1 MSSVF
6 RIRKRIFYGWIVVGA
21 IIASGFIMM
30 GVNSSFGVFF
40 KSLEETFGLTRASTS
55 AIISVRMVF
64 NAVAA
69 FLAGWAIDRYGPRK
83 VFSVMGF
90 FIGLS
95 MLLTGLTTDAWQIF
109 ITYGL
114 LLSIGTGAVYVVT
127 TSTVLRWFD
136 RKRGLALGVA
146 GAGGGIGTA
155 VISPLSASLIGS
167 LGWRNTIMLL
177 GGISWLVMLP
187 AAQLFK
193 KAPHEVGTLPDGE
206 APGSQETGSEIKTV
220 TKPQLP
226 LLQIFRTRSFWVIL
240 FIWLVMAFSSFFI
253 MTHIVPHAID
263 IGFSLVESATIL
275 SFSGIAMIAGRLF
288 AGMISD
294 RVSAKGVAV
303 VSSLIQFVAILS
315 LVWSRELWMLYLFG
329 LVHGLTFGSFGTSIT
344 VLIGRTFDLDD
355 IGKVLGILEVG
366 IFIGGAIGPYLG
378 GLIFDTTSSYSLA
391 FVVTGTAVLLRIL
404 LVALVRSGAPLEP
417 ERQLP

>member
-1 MSSVF
+1 MTGINF
-6 RIRKRIFYGWIVVGA
+6 
-21 IIASGFIMM
+21 
-30 GVNSSFGVFF
+30 SFGVFF
-40 KSLEETFGLTRASTS
+40 KSLEDTFSLTRASTS
-55 AIISVRMVF
+55 AILSIRMVF

-69 FLAGWAIDRYGPRK
+69 FLAGWAIDRYGPRI

-90 FIGLS
+90 FTGVSL
-95 MLLTGLTTDAWQIF
+95 LLTGLTMDTWQIF

-127 TSTVLRWFD
+127 TSTLLRWFD

-146 GAGGGIGTA
+146 GAGAGLGTA
-155 VISPLSASLIGS
+155 VISPLSASLIDN
-167 LGWRNTIMLL
+167 LGWRNTIILL

-187 AAQLFK
+187 VAQLFK
-193 KAPHEVGTLPDGE
+193 NSPRKVRSLPDRE
-206 APGSQETGSEIKTV
+206 APDSQETSSEIKTV
-220 TKPQLP
+220 TKSQIP
-226 LLQIFRTRSFWVIL
+226 LLHLFHTRSFWIIL
-240 FIWLVMAFSSFFI
+240 LIWLVMAFSSHFI

-263 IGFSLVESATIL
+263 IGFSTVESATIL
-275 SFSGIAMIAGRLF
+275 SFGGIAMIAGRLF

-294 RVSAKGVAV
+294 RVSAKKTAV

-315 LVWSRELWMLYLFG
+315 LVWGRELWMLYLFG

-344 VLIGRTFDLDD
+344 MLISRTFDLDD

-391 FVVTGTAVLLRIL
+391 FVVVGTTVLLRIL
-404 LVALVRSGAPLEP
+404 LVALVRPGAPSES
-417 ERQLP
+417 ED

>member
-1 MSSVF
+1 LSSVF
-6 RIRKRIFYGWIVVGA
+6 RIRKRIFYGWIVVVA
-21 IIASGFIMM
+21 IIASGFIMT
-30 GVNSSFGVFF
+30 GINFSFGVFF
-40 KSLEETFGLTRASTS
+40 KSLEDTFSLTRASTS
-55 AIISVRMVF
+55 AILSIRMVF

-69 FLAGWAIDRYGPRK
+69 FLAGWAIDRYGPRI

-90 FIGLS
+90 FTGVSL
-95 MLLTGLTTDAWQIF
+95 LLTGLTMDTWQIF

-127 TSTVLRWFD
+127 TSTLLRWFD

-146 GAGGGIGTA
+146 GAGAGLGTA
-155 VISPLSASLIGS
+155 VISPLSASLIDN
-167 LGWRNTIMLL
+167 LGWRNTIILL

-187 AAQLFK
+187 VAQLFK
-193 KAPHEVGTLPDGE
+193 NSPRKVRSLPDRE
-206 APGSQETGSEIKTV
+206 APDSQETSSEIKTV
-220 TKPQLP
+220 TKSQIP
-226 LLQIFRTRSFWVIL
+226 LLHLFHTRSFWIIL
-240 FIWLVMAFSSFFI
+240 LIWLVMAFSSHFI

-263 IGFSLVESATIL
+263 IGFSTVESATIL
-275 SFSGIAMIAGRLF
+275 SFGGIAMIAGRLF

-294 RVSAKGVAV
+294 RVSAKKTAV

-315 LVWSRELWMLYLFG
+315 LVWGRELWMLYLFG

-344 VLIGRTFDLDD
+344 MLISRTFDLDD

-391 FVVTGTAVLLRIL
+391 FVVVGTTVLLRIL
-404 LVALVRSGAPLEP
+404 LVALVRPGAPSES
-417 ERQLP
+417 ED